1 MTQQKKF
8 KHLAMTQTHPNW
20 TIATARKQRLYR
32 QKGEIRTPFERD
44 YTRILHCS
52 AYHRLKHKTQVFFS
66 PQNDHISTRVEH
78 VGYVE
83 SIASTICTELGLNP
97 ELARA
102 IAIGHD
108 LGHAPFGHEGEKI
121 LQDLQIEEGLIAD
134 KNGYWHERNSL
145 HFVDHLEILEGPDQK
160 KHNLCLTYAVRDGI
174 IAHCGE
180 VTERYLRPRQ
190 EAVDPDTFKL
200 PNQFAPFTWEG
211 CVVKIADN
219 ISYLG
224 RDIQDALNLGL
235 LDEAKRGE
243 LTAILSDYNHLHSA
257 HLHINNTTLIHT
269 LVMDLC
275 YNATPNTGLAFSEQG
290 FQLLERI
297 QRYNIDNIYT
307 HQKLDAYKR
316 YGNLVIREV
325 YHALCRILEVTDSF
339 AVGVDD
345 TAHPPK
351 LAKNFYHWLCQYWDG
366 PRAEALSEVQPVYRI
381 KDNPNAFK
389 YAAIDYISGMTD
401 SHIEKVYQEII
412 RL

>member
-1 MTQQKKF
+1 MTKLKKF
-8 KHLAMTQTHPNW
+8 KHVAMGEDHPHW
-20 TIATARKQRLYR
+20 PTAIARQQDLYR

-66 PQNDHISTRVEH
+66 PQNDHISTRIEH

-83 SIASTICTELGLNP
+83 SISSTICTELGLNT
-97 ELARA
+97 ELVRA

-134 KNGYWHERNSL
+134 KSGYWHERNSL
-145 HFVDHLEILEGPDQK
+145 HFVDHLEILEGPDRK
-160 KHNLCLTYAVRDGI
+160 KRNLCLTYAVRDGI
-174 IAHCGE
+174 ISHCGE
-180 VTERYLRPRQ
+180 VTERCLYPRA
-190 EAVDPDTFKL
+190 EAISLDAFKV

-224 RDIQDALNLGL
+224 RDIEDALTLGL
-235 LDEAKRGE
+235 LDEGQRKE
-243 LTAILSDYNHLHSA
+243 LTAILSDYNKPHSDNF
-257 HLHINNTTLIHT
+257 HINNTTLIHT

-275 YNATPNTGLAFSEQG
+275 EHASPEEGLAFSKQG
-290 FQLLERI
+290 FQLMERV
-297 QRYNIDNIYT
+297 QHYNIDNIYE
-307 HQKLDAYKR
+307 HEKLDAYKR

-325 YHALCRILEVTDSF
+325 YHALCRILEESNQF
-339 AVGVDD
+339 AFGVSPK
-345 TAHPPK
+345 AYPPK
-351 LAKNFYHWLCQYWDG
+351 LAQRFYTWLRQYWDG
-366 PRAEALSEVQPVYRI
+366 QRDDALSEVRPVYHL
-381 KDNPNAFK
+381 KDCPTAGK
-389 YAAIDYISGMTD
+389 RAVIDYISGMTD
-401 SHIEKVYQEII
+401 SHIEKVYQEVI